1 MHWSLDVTIHEDDI
15 RIYAGYAAE
24 DLATVR
30 KIARNALKQEKP
42 RKLSLKNKRALCAM
56 KSDYL
61 MQVLNCGV
69 RGVS

>member
-1 MHWSLDVTIHEDDI
+1 MTFHEDDI
-15 RIYAGYAAE
+15 RIYAGYGAE
-24 DLATVR
+24 NLATVR
-30 KIARNALKQEKP
+30 KIALNALKQEKTM
-42 RKLSLKNKRALCAM
+42 RLSLKHKRALCAM